1 MNAIN
6 ENSVRP
12 LIPPLNQSLGYL
24 INGLARMMRTALETS
39 LKPIGLSPTAW
50 NVLMAIAES
59 DGLSQTDI
67 GRRTFLDGATVT
79 RAIDFLEAKG
89 CIERHRADKDRRV
102 QFVVMTDAGRKLA
115 VETAGLANTVNDSST
130 GNLSSSER
138 REFEKTIL
146 RIVTY
151 LIEQNNNG
159 NHNGK

>member
-1 MNAIN
+1 
-6 ENSVRP
+6 
-12 LIPPLNQSLGYL
+12 
-24 INGLARMMRTALETS
+24 
-39 LKPIGLSPTAW
+39 
-50 NVLMAIAES
+50 MAIAES